1 MTVGIIQIDRD
12 LAELKTAV
20 VSLCRDTQSQYEQY
34 LRILGRA
41 VRQQLILA
49 SYHVCTQVYPQQ
61 FLNLSTSQQQQLQH
75 DLQTLGKQ
83 TEAAVLESLT
93 LIEHPELST
102 LDCLTELMQSYEKL
116 EAAIAESLHQASRDV
131 NHLLQSA
138 EILPVTPLE
147 IVLDIAAKAEAAG
160 RSVTR
165 NPNLL
170 TAMVDSSAPEDGKE
184 AAVIAVYLQLGE
196 IEFNDPAVTL
206 QRNQIRK
213 LHLQMVKFKQ
223 EIAKKQQE
231 RLVVEAGSAWRSLW
245 QDQL

>member
-1 MTVGIIQIDRD
+1 MTVGILQIDRD
-12 LAELKTAV
+12 LAELKTAAI
-20 VSLCRDTQSQYEQY
+20 SLCRDTQNQYEQY
-34 LRILGRA
+34 LKILGRA

-61 FLNLSTSQQQQLQH
+61 FLNLSTLRQQQLQH
-75 DLQTLGKQ
+75 DLQALGKQ
-83 TEAAVLESLT
+83 TEAAILASLA
-93 LIEHPELST
+93 LIEHSESFT
-102 LDCLTELMQSYEKL
+102 LDCLTELTQSHEKL
-116 EAAIAESLHQASRDV
+116 EVAIAESLHQASRDV
-131 NHLLQSA
+131 NHLLQST
-138 EILPVTPLE
+138 EILPATPLE

-170 TAMVDSSAPEDGKE
+170 TAMVDGSAPEDGKE

-213 LHLQMVKFKQ
+213 LHLQMAKLKQ
-223 EIAKKQQE
+223 EVAKKQQE
-231 RLVVEAGSAWRSLW
+231 RLVAEAGSAWRALW